1 MQIGYVTF
9 NTEERQ
15 RVMKVLQ
22 MVRDQTAI
30 DELGLG
36 RIRDAFANEM
46 FPGMSTLQRRAK
58 YFAVLPSLYYEAAKL
73 HYRSREEVHRQII
86 HWEIRLT
93 DMLYKGASSQEDR
106 NGITG
111 SSMLEAAKKDE
122 TKFVRYDPT
131 YIYQTGLRTYNMIRS
146 NANLEA
152 LIYERSRQLSNMPQR
167 MTELENGADADE
179 QTGLNQLFA
188 TCGEH
193 YDFDRGEMLQTNLT
207 AREAQFIKRH
217 IELSPASKD
226 SLLAYL
232 LREGTQVAPYYP
244 ELVSLW
250 HELPTHFQEQYRL
263 ALHFSYWAYY
273 MHLRYRYLFAQGNE
287 DSERAAYYEQMMQAC
302 LDKHPEIRDA
312 NTMGLV
318 LTHVWTRMNEESVHN
333 FCRKAALHLEKNTPA
348 ELAKLDQLIRQRE
361 RQIKGNRNKIDNPKF
376 KAYEMSDPRVMTFR
390 WDEIVY
396 RVITEI
402 REALCHNEE
411 IH

>member
-73 HYRSREEVHRQII
+73 RYRSREEVHHQII

-93 DMLYKGASSQEDR
+93 DMLCNGANTQEDR

-111 SSMLEAAKKDE
+111 SSMLEAAKNDE

-131 YIYQTGLRTYNMIRS
+131 YIYQTGLRTYNMIRG
-146 NANLEA
+146 NGNLEQ
-152 LIYERSRQLSNMPQR
+152 LIFERSRKLS
-167 MTELENGADADE
+167 ELPTRLTDIENGADADE
-179 QTGLNQLFA
+179 QTGMDQLFA

-193 YDFDRGEMLQTNLT
+193 YDFDRGEMLQVNLT
-207 AREAQFIKRH
+207 EREAQFIKRH
-217 IELSPASKD
+217 IELSPNSKD

-232 LREGTQVAPYYP
+232 LHENTSVAPNYAALSP
-244 ELVSLW
+244 LW
-250 HELPTHFQEQYRL
+250 QDLPTHFQKQYRL
-263 ALHFSYWAYY
+263 ALHFSNWAYY
-273 MHLRYRYLFAQGNE
+273 MHLRYRYLFFLGKE
-287 DSERAAYYEQMMQAC
+287 DTEQTAHYDGLMHDWLEQ
-302 LDKHPEIRDA
+302 HPEILDSSRMEA
-312 NTMGLV
+312 V
-318 LTHVWTRMNEESVHN
+318 LEHVWTRTNEPTVHQ
-333 FCRKAALHLEKNTPA
+333 FCRNAAKL
-348 ELAKLDQLIRQRE
+348 LAKNEMPQLDSLIRHRE
-361 RQIKGNRNKIDNPKF
+361 KQIKQGRNKINNPKYR
-376 KAYEMSDPRVMTFR
+376 AYDMSEPRVMTFR

-396 RVITEI
+396 QLITEI
-402 REALCHNEE
+402 RNAICPNEE

>member
-58 YFAVLPSLYYEAAKL
+58 YFAVLPSLYYEATKL
-73 HYRSREEVHRQII
+73 HYRSREEVHRQIV

-93 DMLYKGASSQEDR
+93 DMLCNGATTQEDR

-131 YIYQTGLRTYNMIRS
+131 YIYQTGLRTFNMIRS

-152 LIYERSRQLSNMPQR
+152 LIFERSRQLSNIPKR
-167 MTELENGADADE
+167 VTDAESIDADE
-179 QTGLNQLFA
+179 QNGLSQIFA
-188 TCGEH
+188 TSGEH
-193 YDFDRGEMLQTNLT
+193 YDFERGTELSVKLT
-207 AREAQFIKRH
+207 TREAQFIKRH
-217 IELSPASKD
+217 IEMSPACKD

-232 LREGTQVAPYYP
+232 VRQDINVPTDFLDVTPFWQNLPEPFLTQ
-244 ELVSLW
+244 
-250 HELPTHFQEQYRL
+250 TNL
-263 ALHFSYWAYY
+263 ARHFSDWAYY
-273 MHLRYRYLFAQGNE
+273 MHLRYRFLFARGNNDTE
-287 DSERAAYYEQMMQAC
+287 HADAFEQLMRDH
-302 LDKHPEIRDA
+302 LSLHPEILDA
-312 NTMGLV
+312 PLMMAV
-318 LTHVWTRMNEESVHN
+318 LTHIRPRMNEQSVCD
-333 FCRKAALHLEKNTPA
+333 FCLKAALLLEKNTPA
-348 ELAKLDQLIRQRE
+348 SLDQLDTLIRARE
-361 RQIKGNRNKIDNPKF
+361 KQIKVSRYKIDNPKF
-376 KAYEMSDPRVMTFR
+376 RAYEMSAPRNMTFR
-390 WDEIVY
+390 WDEIVAQ
-396 RVITEI
+396 VINEI
-402 REALCHNEE
+402 HDAICHNEE

>member
-22 MVRDQTAI
+22 IVRDQTAI

-36 RIRDAFANEM
+36 RVRDAFANEM

-131 YIYQTGLRTYNMIRS
+131 YIYQTGLRTFNMIRS

-152 LIYERSRQLSNMPQR
+152 LIFERSRQLANLPKRVTDAES
-167 MTELENGADADE
+167 TDADE
-179 QTGLNQLFA
+179 QNGLSQLFA
-188 TCGEH
+188 TSGEH
-193 YDFDRGEMLQTNLT
+193 YDFDRGNELSVKLT
-207 AREAQFIKRH
+207 AREAEFIKRH
-217 IELSPASKD
+217 IELSPACKD
-226 SLLAYL
+226 SLLAHL
-232 LREGTQVAPYYP
+232 VRQDIEVPTSFLDVTPFWRNLPEPFLTQ
-244 ELVSLW
+244 
-250 HELPTHFQEQYRL
+250 TNL
-263 ALHFSYWAYY
+263 ARHFSNWAHY
-273 MHLRYRYLFAQGNE
+273 MHLRYRYLFARGNNNAEHAE
-287 DSERAAYYEQMMQAC
+287 DFERQMQNHLA
-302 LDKHPEIRDA
+302 LHPEILDA
-312 NTMGLV
+312 SLMMAV
-318 LTHVWTRMNEESVHN
+318 LTHIRPRMNEQSVCD
-333 FCRKAALHLEKNTPA
+333 FCLKAALHLEKNTPA
-348 ELAKLDQLIRQRE
+348 ELTKLDALIRARE
-361 RQIKGNRNKIDNPKF
+361 KQIKGSRYKIDNPKF
-376 KAYEMSDPRVMTFR
+376 KAYEMSAPRNMTFR
-390 WDEIVY
+390 WDEIVAQ
-396 RVITEI
+396 VINEI
-402 REALCHNEE
+402 HDALWHNET
-411 IH
+411 H